1 MAYRAYKEVT
11 TNERNIV
18 HNLHFAVIKA
28 NSPEEACVAVG
39 TEISSW
45 GDENNWR
52 SIGGCVSDKD
62 ETYINDPDAHYYPN
76 DDRNT
81 IEKLNALVTSW
92 ITPRS
97 DKGKETLKLM
107 SKFIK
112 DNKLKS
118 YDWEKIEQFARFK
131 KETCDKK
138 NFNILKDDLY
148 AGNYDECGVTHILTG
163 EGKHKYVVFI
173 DMHS

>member
-1 MAYRAYKEVT
+1 M
-11 TNERNIV
+11 

-28 NSPEEACVAVG
+28 NSPKEACVAVG
-39 TEISSW
+39 IEILSW
-45 GDENNWR
+45 GDVNNWR

-62 ETYINDPDAHYYPN
+62 ETYINYPDARYYLE
-76 DDRNT
+76 DDSNT
-81 IEKLNALVTSW
+81 IEKLNALVISW

-97 DKGKETLKLM
+97 DKGKETLELM

-112 DNKLKS
+112 GNKLKS
-118 YDWEKIEQFARFK
+118 YDWEKIKQFAQFK

-138 NFNILKDDLY
+138 IKFNILKDDLY

-163 EGKHKYVVFI
+163 KGKHKYVVFI